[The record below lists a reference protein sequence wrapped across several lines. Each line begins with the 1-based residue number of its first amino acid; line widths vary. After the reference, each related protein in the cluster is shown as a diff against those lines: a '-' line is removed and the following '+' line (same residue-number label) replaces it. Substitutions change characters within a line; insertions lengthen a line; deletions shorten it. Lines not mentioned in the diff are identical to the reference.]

1 MSVIDRNTLAAV
13 LAIIGIGVIGV
24 GALHSRDAIAQAK
37 PSRERV
43 RAKSKAALKQ
53 ALTVDVGTLE
63 AQARAAWDA
72 VREAQVTL
80 AAAEAAVAAATPG
93 TAEYDDATEAWI
105 KAQGIVLTAQ
115 EGFSVAQRALE
126 EGRALRG
133 AAVTAFVEDR
143 CANDDG
149 KDVDIKKICD
159 RVAAAKAE
167 EAAREAAAT
176 ARTRGEFVP
185 PPGAALPPAQP

>member
-1 MSVIDRNTLAAV
+1 MNTIDRYTVATIFAV
-13 LAIIGIGVIGV
+13 AGIATILI
-24 GALHSRDAIAQAK
+24 GALHVHDASAQAK
-37 PSRERV
+37 PPREKV
-43 RAKSKAALKQ
+43 KAESKAALKQ
-53 ALTVDVGTLE
+53 ALTVDVATLE
-63 AQARAAWDA
+63 AQARAAWD
-72 VREAQVTL
+72 VVKEAQATL

-93 TAEYDDATEAWI
+93 TAKYDDATEAWI
-105 KAQGIVLTAQ
+105 KAQGIALAAQ

-133 AAVTAFVEDR
+133 AAVTTFVEDR

-149 KDVDIKKICD
+149 KDADIKKICD

-167 EAAREAAAT
+167 EAAREAAAR
-176 ARTRGEFVP
+176 ARGEFAP